1 MIRNACITVVV
12 AACTL
17 LVEASA
23 ALAGDPSKVGKHV
36 EDIVTPNVKSFWKIA
51 LLVGALVTVFGRVK
65 SSIIV
70 AFWISITVAGM
81 VIYNPGGFGNMVTT
95 LGDKVL

>member
-1 MIRNACITVVV
+1 MIRNACITVAV
-12 AACTL
+12 ATCTL

-51 LLVGALVTVFGRVK
+51 LLVGAVVTVFGRVK
-65 SSIIV
+65 SSIVI
-70 AFWISITVAGM
+70 AFWISIIGTGM
-81 VIYNPGGFGNMVTT
+81 VIFNPGGFGNMVTT